1 MSISIVV
8 FGKLWGLVALHHYGT
23 EGNRVSFPMRQLC
36 RLLSDSIG
44 RNVERLTMAKRLQ
57 VRKVIN
63 SAFSYLS
70 CAEWDRADKRVAATP
85 SSENPGGY
93 IVATAEDLLGLFN
106 ADFGCLSIGEEAK
119 VRSLRST
126 FAGDD

>member
-23 EGNRVSFPMRQLC
+23 EGHRVSFPMRQLC

-44 RNVERLTMAKRLQ
+44 RNVERLTMAKRLR

-63 SAFSYLS
+63 SEFSS
-70 CAEWDRADKRVAATP
+70 CVRAARV
-85 SSENPGGY
+85 
-93 IVATAEDLLGLFN
+93 GL
-106 ADFGCLSIGEEAK
+106 IGA
-119 VRSLRST
+119 RSDSFVGEPWRVYRCD
-126 FAGDD
+126 G